1 MYEKDLLDS
10 LKNPDNQLVAEAQAG
25 DMAAEETLIR
35 KYSYIVSRKAKA
47 FYMVGADTDDI
58 MQEGMIGLLKA
69 VRKYEPDKNASFATF
84 AEICVTTQMISA
96 IRGSRRNKNKPLN
109 TSVSLNEPESEG
121 ISLGETLEANAADT
135 PEEMLVFKDVIYYI
149 LNNGDKIF
157 SDFEMRVINEAV
169 KGYSR
174 VQIAEKFGKTPKAI
188 DNALQRAKKKIKDY
202 LWL

>member
-1 MYEKDLLDS
+1 MHTKDLLDS
-10 LKNPDNQLVAEAQAG
+10 LQNPDNQLVAEAQAG

-47 FYMVGADTDDI
+47 FYMAGAESDDI

-69 VRKYEPDKNASFATF
+69 VRKYEPDKNAAFATF
-84 AEICVTTQMISA
+84 AEICVTSQMISA
-96 IRGSRRNKNKPLN
+96 IRSAGRNKNKPLN
-109 TSVSLNEPESEG
+109 TSVSIYEPEDEG
-121 ISLGETLEANAADT
+121 MPLGETLEANLAET
-135 PEEMLVFKDVIYYI
+135 PEQMLLFKDVIYYI

-157 SDFEMRVINEAV
+157 SDFEMQVINEAA
-169 KGYSR
+169 KGCSR
-174 VQIAEKFGKTPKAI
+174 LQIAEKLGKTPKAI